1 MILVALSLAVQLP
14 FDEMLI
20 IYILKI
26 EFLLGLYQMG
36 MSLFLIGNLTNPS
49 KLLKIHFLLSIAYL
63 LSLLIIGFLVP
74 NEFEW
79 WKPLIL
85 MIPWG
90 LAILFLVVI
99 DELERARHYRL

>member
-14 FDEMLI
+14 FNEMLI

-36 MSLFLIGNLTNPS
+36 MSLLLLGNLKTPS
-49 KLLKIHFLLSIAYL
+49 KMLKIHFLLAITYL
-63 LSLLIIGFLVP
+63 LSLLTIGVLVP
-74 NEFEW
+74 NDFEW

-85 MIPWG
+85 VIPWG
-90 LAILFLVVI
+90 LAILFLVTI